1 MRRRLPVLPAL
12 IAAVTAGGALCFP
25 TAVTTPTIAP
35 TKAARAAGIQADD
48 PANAAF
54 AVKRIAALGRT
65 SRDLAALAAEPTPP
79 GLTAEQVKA
88 LEAYNR
94 WLASAGAR
102 SKALAD
108 KWQHALDAIHEI
120 PETRQM
126 QEMNQ
131 SFNLQYLMLQNK
143 ISQENRQFSMV
154 SNIMKNKHDTAKN
167 SINNIR

>member
-1 MRRRLPVLPAL
+1 MRRRLQVLPAL
-12 IAAVTAGGALCFP
+12 ITVVTAGGALCFP
-25 TAVTTPTIAP
+25 TAVTTPTPAA
-35 TKAARAAGIQADD
+35 TKAARATGMQADD
-48 PANAAF
+48 PANAAS
-54 AVKRIAALGRT
+54 AVKRIAALGRAN
-65 SRDLAALAAEPTPP
+65 RDLTALAAEPTPP

-88 LEAYNR
+88 LEEYNR

-102 SKALAD
+102 LKALAD
-108 KWQHALDAIHEI
+108 RWQHALGAIHET
-120 PETRQM
+120 PGTTQM

-131 SFNLQYLMLQNK
+131 SFNLQYLTLQNK